1 MPRQAAFK
9 AGIPETVN
17 GYAVDRVCSS
27 GMMSVMN
34 AVTAIRA
41 QEAEI
46 ILAGGMEAMSQT
58 WGGDNPPETH
68 S

>member
-1 MPRQAAFK
+1 
-9 AGIPETVN
+9 
-17 GYAVDRVCSS
+17 
-27 GMMSVMN
+27 MMSVMN